1 MSLKVTGEINKIFD
15 TESKTDTFQAREF
28 ILEVPGN
35 YPQLVKFQLVQDRCG
50 IIDNY
55 SEGNTIT
62 VHFDLRGRKWTNPDG
77 EVKYFTSLN
86 AWRIEGQEIK
96 HQPAPARE
104 PEPASQEQ
112 DSPGGSEDDLPF

>member
-62 VHFDLRGRKWTNPDG
+62 VHFDLRGRK
-77 EVKYFTSLN
+77 
-86 AWRIEGQEIK
+86 
-96 HQPAPARE
+96 
-104 PEPASQEQ
+104 
-112 DSPGGSEDDLPF
+112 